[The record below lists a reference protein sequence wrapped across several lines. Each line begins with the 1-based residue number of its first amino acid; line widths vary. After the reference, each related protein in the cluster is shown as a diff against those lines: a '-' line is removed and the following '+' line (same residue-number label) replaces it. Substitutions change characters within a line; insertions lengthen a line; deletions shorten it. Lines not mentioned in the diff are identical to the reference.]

1 MLLETVVSCIAMVL
15 AWRMS
20 LFQDRLRKT
29 LFYAGIAAVAGVL
42 GPWMRGHPES
52 ALVIA
57 PVTFAMTAGA
67 IQILDYFTRRNT
79 KRS

>member
-1 MLLETVVSCIAMVL
+1 MLEGVVSCIAMVL

-20 LFQDRLRKT
+20 LFPDKLRKT
-29 LFYAGIAAVAGVL
+29 LFYAGIAAVAGVI

-52 ALVIA
+52 AWVIA
-57 PVTFAMTAGA
+57 PVTFAMTAGG
-67 IQILDYFTRRNT
+67 IQILDHFARRNT